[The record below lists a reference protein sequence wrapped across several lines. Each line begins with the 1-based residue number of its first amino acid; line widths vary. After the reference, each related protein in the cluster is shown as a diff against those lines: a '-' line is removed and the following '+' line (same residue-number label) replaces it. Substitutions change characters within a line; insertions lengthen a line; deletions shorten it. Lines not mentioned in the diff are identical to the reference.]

1 MTATLFRH
9 LNEQGYKFSMITT
22 GISSHVRYL
31 SEEKGVRCRAK
42 TSIKT
47 SMRWSVSFYLS
58 SKGNRK
64 FKHLVQTKPMG
75 EKIITNIMKL
85 SVAGTSLKES
95 EKKSL
100 RVIVHDKL
108 QSAS

>member
-1 MTATLFRH
+1 
-9 LNEQGYKFSMITT
+9 MITT

-31 SEEKGVRCRAK
+31 LEERGVRCRAK

-47 SMRWSVSFYLS
+47 STRWSVSFYLS

-75 EKIITNIMKL
+75 EIIITNRNEIIR
-85 SVAGTSLKES
+85 SWY
-95 EKKSL
+95 
-100 RVIVHDKL
+100 
-108 QSAS
+108 